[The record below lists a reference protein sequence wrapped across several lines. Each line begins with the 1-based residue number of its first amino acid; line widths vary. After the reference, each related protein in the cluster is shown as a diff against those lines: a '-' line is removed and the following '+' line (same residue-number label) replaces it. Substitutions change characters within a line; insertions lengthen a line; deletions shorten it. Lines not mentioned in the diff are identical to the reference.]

1 MNRTDKPTCWD
12 LSSIY
17 PNGMDKAG
25 FIQIL
30 DRLKVSLDPLEK
42 NSHHDPVHEPE
53 LRALSEIMKQIEK
66 AEYFSYCLSCE
77 DMEPDVLH
85 SLQASITALKS
96 QARIILSNWWA
107 RVRTMT
113 KAQLDALTEQAHPNL
128 ISDLLSG
135 YSNADISKINSEKE
149 ALKNLEE
156 AYMQLRNKLMVAA
169 NGLEEGNELSFSKAV
184 HLSMAHPDSSTRE
197 KAFSALNSAL
207 SSQADDF
214 SSVFNQMIGR
224 RLRLYKLLNEED
236 YLGESLRMNGL
247 SRATLETMQDV
258 IRSNRTY
265 LTKFLNRRA
274 QEANKEKL
282 SWHELMT
289 SSQDVNYQ
297 VPYSKAVVEI
307 TAALGAIDP
316 NMSEFTHDALQRGWV
331 DSEPR
336 DSKAPGGFCVPFI
349 GQGESRVSVNY
360 DDTMDSARILAHE
373 LGHAWHFKQMKSV
386 PSLRFLDETLEMTTA
401 ETASIFFEAAYI
413 DFVIRNTDDLAL
425 KKSLLGWSI
434 ERSLNYLMAIMASFE
449 FEKRFY
455 DQRREGPLSADQIEQ
470 ISLQAQE
477 EVYGESLTEYQPYV
491 WMKYAQFYQA
501 DVPFYNYPYTFGYL
515 LSIGLLE
522 RARTTNVQFSA
533 AFQSFL
539 SQTGTLPVEQLVKKH
554 FHIDLAQPEFWQQSM
569 TKIQQD
575 IEEYLRLSKA
585 E

>member
-1 MNRTDKPTCWD
+1 MNMTVKPTRWD

-17 PNGMDKAG
+17 PDGMDEAG

-30 DRLKVSLDPLEK
+30 DRLKASLDQLEK
-42 NSHHDPVHEPE
+42 VSNYGPVHEPE
-53 LRALSEIMKQIEK
+53 LRALSEAVKQIEK
-66 AEYFSYCLSCE
+66 AEYFSYCLTCE
-77 DMEPDVLH
+77 DMAPEVLH
-85 SLQASITALKS
+85 SLQASIAALKS
-96 QARIILSNWWA
+96 QARIVISNWRA
-107 RVRTMT
+107 RVRTMS
-113 KAQLDALTEQAHPNL
+113 KAQLDALSEQAHPNL

-135 YSNADISKINSEKE
+135 YSNADITEMNSAKE
-149 ALKNLEE
+149 ALKDLEE
-156 AYMQLRNKLMVAA
+156 AYVQLRNKLKVAA
-169 NGLEEGNELSFSKAV
+169 NGLEGGNELSFSKTV
-184 HLSMAHPDSSTRE
+184 QLSMAHPDFSTRGR
-197 KAFSALNSAL
+197 AFSALNSAL

-214 SSVFNQMIGR
+214 SSVFNQMIGH
-224 RLRLYKLLNEED
+224 RLHLNKLLNEED

-247 SRATLETMQDV
+247 SRAALETMQDV
-258 IRSNRTY
+258 IRSNRPY

-274 QEANKEKL
+274 QEVNKEKL

-297 VPYSKAVVEI
+297 VPYSKAVAEI

-316 NMSEFTHDALQRGWV
+316 NMSEFIHDALQRGWV

-373 LGHAWHFKQMKSV
+373 LGHAWHFKQMRSV

-413 DFVIRNTDDLAL
+413 DFVIRNMEDPML
-425 KKSLLGWSI
+425 KTSLLGWSI
-434 ERSLNYLMAIMASFE
+434 ERSLNYFMAIMASFE

-455 DQRREGPLSADQIEQ
+455 DQRREGPLSANQIEQ

-522 RARTTNVQFSA
+522 RARTTSVQFSA

-575 IEEYLRLSKA
+575 IEEYLRLSKV
-585 E
+585 